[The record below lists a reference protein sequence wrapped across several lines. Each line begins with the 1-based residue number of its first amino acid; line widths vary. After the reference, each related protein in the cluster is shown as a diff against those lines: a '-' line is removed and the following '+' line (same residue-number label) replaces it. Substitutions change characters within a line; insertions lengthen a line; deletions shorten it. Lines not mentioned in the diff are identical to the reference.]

1 MSRATIKQ
9 LLTGGASLMQRSA
22 SSAGS
27 QPNAVAPSRRTGCGA
42 LRFVSVGDRGRLG
55 RLS

>member
-27 QPNAVAPSRRTGCGA
+27 QPNAVGTEPPDGLWGAPVRVRR
-42 LRFVSVGDRGRLG
+42 
-55 RLS
+55 